1 MAGKENRRVQMTRLL
16 LRTALLEL
24 MQEKTLSQIT
34 IRELCEKA
42 DLNRT
47 TFYLHYTDQ
56 SDLLAHIEKDV
67 IQETKTYMKDIH
79 TDRNTIRLITAFLEY
94 IRKNDLVFRTLF
106 CRNESESFRRQFVE
120 EIRQLIGMDLPAYG
134 TERRTRYVLSFLMYG
149 SLYVIIEWIQ
159 NNYRETAEQVARLL
173 LEINSGVDENLTLD
187 M

>member
-1 MAGKENRRVQMTRLL
+1 MAVKENRRVQMTRLL

-24 MQEKTLSQIT
+24 MQTKTLSQIT

-56 SDLLAHIEKDV
+56 VDLLSQIERDV
-67 IQETKTYMKDIH
+67 ILETKAYMKNIH
-79 TDRNTIRLITAFLEY
+79 TDRDTIRLITAFLEY
-94 IRKNDLVFRTLF
+94 IQKNDLVFRTLF
-106 CRNESESFRRQFVE
+106 CRHESESFRRQFVE
-120 EIRQLIGMDLPAYG
+120 EMRQLLGMELPLYG

-159 NNYRETAEQVARLL
+159 SDYRESPEQIASLL
-173 LEINSGVDENLTLD
+173 LEINSGVDAK
-187 M
+187 